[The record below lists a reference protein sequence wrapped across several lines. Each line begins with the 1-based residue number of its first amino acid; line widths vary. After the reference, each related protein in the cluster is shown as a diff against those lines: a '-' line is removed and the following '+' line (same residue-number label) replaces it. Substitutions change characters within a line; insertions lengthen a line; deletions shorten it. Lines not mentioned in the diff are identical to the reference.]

1 MKVVEPIHLNVPFPS
16 AGFNKLE
23 TSNVPPEA
31 EPAPIM
37 VCISSMNKIDFS
49 WLSRK
54 LITSFNRFSKSP
66 LYLVPAINP
75 PISNR

>member
-1 MKVVEPIHLNVPFPS
+1 MIPLRISTDSSIDGSTTSIFWNLLDKAWFWLKIPLNSLKVVEPIHLNVPFPS

-37 VCISSMNKIDFS
+37 VCIS
-49 WLSRK
+49 
-54 LITSFNRFSKSP
+54 
-66 LYLVPAINP
+66 
-75 PISNR
+75 